1 MAGQA
6 YADGRRVSRQDQQDI
21 EDYLGIYKAL
31 KNNKRTPRRDEQ
43 INVGLTK
50 SLILSI
56 LVILSKIFSM
66 SVRFCV
72 GLRFHIS

>member
-1 MAGQA
+1 M
-6 YADGRRVSRQDQQDI
+6 
-21 EDYLGIYKAL
+21 GIYKAL

-56 LVILSKIFSM
+56 LVILSKIFRN

>member
-1 MAGQA
+1 
-6 YADGRRVSRQDQQDI
+6 
-21 EDYLGIYKAL
+21 LGIHKAL
-31 KNNKRTPRRDEQ
+31 KNNKRNPRRDEQ

-72 GLRFHIS
+72 GLRFHES